1 MIKIKIDYKN
11 IDSCIKLLQ
20 KLSQVTTSVSD
31 PLAQSMGNATDTE
44 TAIFDL
50 LQTILQKD
58 LPALISNS
66 AQLLSEISK
75 KFQDTEQ
82 NIQSALGE

>member
-1 MIKIKIDYKN
+1 MIKIDYSN
-11 IDSCIKLLQ
+11 IDTSIKLLQ
-20 KLSQVTTSVSD
+20 KLSLVTASVSD
-31 PLAQSMGNATDTE
+31 PLAQSMGSATDTE

>member
-1 MIKIKIDYKN
+1 MIKIDYKN

>member
-1 MIKIKIDYKN
+1 MIKIDYSN
-11 IDSCIKLLQ
+11 IDTSIKSLQ
-20 KLSQVTTSVSD
+20 KLSLLTDSVSD
-31 PLAQSMGNATDTE
+31 PLAQSMGSATDTE
-44 TAIFDL
+44 RAIFDL

-58 LPALISNS
+58 LPALISSS

>member
-1 MIKIKIDYKN
+1 MIIIDYKN

-20 KLSQVTTSVSD
+20 KLSQVTTSVSV

-44 TAIFDL
+44 RAIFDL

-58 LPALISNS
+58 LPALISSS

>member
-1 MIKIKIDYKN
+1 MIIINYKN

>member
-1 MIKIKIDYKN
+1 MIKIDYSN
-11 IDSCIKLLQ
+11 IDTSIKLLQ
-20 KLSQVTTSVSD
+20 KLSLVTASVSD
-31 PLAQSMGNATDTE
+31 PLAQSMGSATDTE
-44 TAIFDL
+44 RAIIDL
-50 LQTILQKD
+50 LQTIIQKD

>member
-1 MIKIKIDYKN
+1 MIIINYKN

-50 LQTILQKD
+50 LQTIIQKD
-58 LPALISNS
+58 LPALITSS
-66 AQLLSEISK
+66 AQLLSGISK

>member
-1 MIKIKIDYKN
+1 MIKIDYSN
-11 IDSCIKLLQ
+11 IDTNIILLQ
-20 KLSQVTTSVSD
+20 KLSLLTDSVSD
-31 PLAQSMGNATDTE
+31 PLAQSMGSATDTE
-44 TAIFDL
+44 RAIIDL

-58 LPALISNS
+58 LPALITSS
-66 AQLLSEISK
+66 AQLLLEISK

>member
-1 MIKIKIDYKN
+1 MIKIDYSN
-11 IDSCIKLLQ
+11 IDTSIKLLQ
-20 KLSQVTTSVSD
+20 KLSLVTASVSD
-31 PLAQSMGNATDTE
+31 PLAQSMGSATDTE
-44 TAIFDL
+44 RAIIDL

-58 LPALISNS
+58 LPALITSS

>member
-1 MIKIKIDYKN
+1 MIIIDYKN

-44 TAIFDL
+44 RAIFDL

-58 LPALISNS
+58 LPALISSS

>member
-1 MIKIKIDYKN
+1 MIIINYKN

-31 PLAQSMGNATDTE
+31 PLAQSMGSATDTE

-66 AQLLSEISK
+66 AQLLLEISK

>member
-1 MIKIKIDYKN
+1 MIIINYKN

-20 KLSQVTTSVSD
+20 NLSQVTTSVSD

>member
-1 MIKIKIDYKN
+1 MIIINYKN

-58 LPALISNS
+58 LPALISSS